1 MTVSSLGNQEF
12 SFFMKM
18 PPHTLRNSFFIVILA
33 VAIYALVGLWVG
45 FEDLKIQLSGFP
57 PAYFLG
63 LAFLSLLNYGL
74 RFFRWHLYL
83 GQVRL
88 QLPLRDSLGLYFSA
102 YVMVI
107 TPGKVGEVFKAAIMR
122 EKFGIPL
129 AKGLP
134 VVLAERV
141 YDFLAVLILAAIGLA
156 TWPAS
161 YAGLGP
167 GLMLSASV
175 PVVLLVLNNTRI
187 RGWLLSKGGKAPLL
201 RDHHLALDDSLDT
214 LETLFRPLPF
224 MGYSLLSVVAWMA
237 ECLGLWLACRGLGWT
252 IPTLDAVFTYAAGT
266 LVGSLSFLPGGLG
279 GTEATIIYL
288 LQNLQ
293 MDAATGATVAL
304 IVRLFTL
311 WLAVVIGL
319 AFSLGFRSRF
329 FTPSQQKEDRG

>member
-1 MTVSSLGNQEF
+1 
-12 SFFMKM
+12 MKL

-33 VAIYALVGLWVG
+33 VVIYALVGLWVG
-45 FEDLKIQLSGFP
+45 FEDLKTQLAGFP
-57 PAYFLG
+57 PSYFLG

-83 GQVRL
+83 DQVRL
-88 QLPLRDSLGLYFSA
+88 KLPLRDSLGLYFSA

-167 GLMLSASV
+167 GLILSASV
-175 PVVLLVLNNTRI
+175 PAVLLVLHNARI
-187 RGWLLSKGGKAPLL
+187 RAWLLNKLGKAPLL
-201 RDHHLALDDSLDT
+201 RDQHLALDDSLST
-214 LETLFRPLPF
+214 LETLFRPVPF
-224 MGYSLLSVVAWMA
+224 AGYSLLSVVAWMA
-237 ECLGLWLACRGLGWT
+237 ECLGLWLACRGLGWG
-252 IPTLDAVFTYAAGT
+252 IPTPDAVFTYAAGT

-288 LQNLQ
+288 LQSLGL
-293 MDAATGATVAL
+293 DAATGATVAL

-319 AFSLGFRSRF
+319 GFSLGFRSRF
-329 FTPSQQKEDRG
+329 FTAGEQKKDRG